1 MLKQWD
7 NLLPE
12 INGQDPAAELPALP
26 ALPRS
31 KSHALPPPG
40 ELAKGVEQ
48 AGSTGMWSGDA
59 ALE

>member
-7 NLLPE
+7 NPLPE
-12 INGQDPAAELPALP
+12 INWQEPAAELPALP
-26 ALPRS
+26 ALLGS
-31 KSHALPPPG
+31 KSHALPPPE

-48 AGSTGMWSGDA
+48 AGSSGMWPVDA

>member
-7 NLLPE
+7 NPLPE
-12 INGQDPAAELPALP
+12 INWQGSAAELPALP
-26 ALPRS
+26 ALPGS

-48 AGSTGMWSGDA
+48 AGSSGMWSEDA